1 MKPIDAELLRR
12 LARGDSLDA
21 VLASLRPAEQWDVLR
36 RCAAVRSFDRELY
49 EKVLVAGVDG
59 APPFDAVVTAPEVE
73 PVPGTREAHRL
84 RPSARSRYW
93 NGWWP
98 DGVDPRSVPDDLR
111 ALVGRLAR
119 HYRAAH
125 KPVDLLEQLV
135 LLDHR
140 AAAELFVRLYAKAD
154 HRHDLA
160 LCQELIDVLSAADR
174 VRLIGP
180 ELSALRHDRAAYL
193 RTRGLWS
200 TEYLQSA
207 TFLETAG
214 TKATYQRLIR
224 GRGPRLV
231 MLHGPSGRGK
241 TMELRWLVSRVL
253 VPRRVPCALGDFD
266 VLDPV
271 NVARYPWLLLVE
283 AAAQL
288 DQQLAAAPFTEFLE
302 RYAWTGLLSR
312 REVADPSRAAA
323 ASRRLRD
330 ERDRLGPG
338 VTRDFVR
345 TLNEATAGRPAVM
358 VLDALDRVYSNRPRE
373 ELDGLLR
380 QLFRLHHDC
389 PAVRFV
395 LAGRHPLTGPVL
407 PPAVDRRLAPFHDQD
422 ALRYLADLRRI
433 ARPDLRQAIVAKAGG
448 EPVVLARLADLVQQ
462 RPDITAAAI
471 REYRADLTA
480 LVLQVLRPI
489 DDPGLRW
496 LLRYGMVPR
505 TLSLDFV
512 RAVVQPLL
520 RTAAAGRL
528 DLDDPG
534 VDAVPGGESASL
546 FPAVADVDVE
556 RLWTRL
562 TRFAGTTSW
571 VVPVPGEPDSL
582 RFAPAVAEPMRRL
595 VRPHPVHDRLHADA
609 VAFFEHKAETDPD
622 RWDRWTREAVYHRF
636 RLEGPTA
643 VDYWRAALDRVE
655 LGEARRRA
663 ALAEEVLGSDY
674 VDADGDPLPWDGRTP
689 IVTRATVVEARYEL
703 AAALTQVARVDGV
716 EAADQLW
723 SRAEENFA
731 AVVRD
736 RAEPG
741 VDVVPDWR
749 LAYVR
754 AALALKSGDAATAQ
768 AELEDALPDS
778 VGTKDEVRL
787 RVLLGDV
794 LMLLGD
800 RHAPDEYRRAAE
812 AAVRVGSHRWEPPIR
827 LRVVR
832 AHRHFG
838 RVDEAIRELV
848 ATRRGGPL
856 DDEQQRRCGL
866 LAVELGLAVDRVE
879 WAAYHARRVAGHD
892 GDWEGLAA
900 GAKVESA
907 ARRPLH
913 ALDLAH
919 RAVRAAHDSAGTALG
934 RELAGIAEGMVG
946 HYGNA
951 LHELEAARSR
961 WHREGDRAAVARC
974 HTHAAVL
981 LMREVGNLTLAE
993 HHLAEAAELTARGGD
1008 AWCRAELARVELLG
1022 LAARPHEALDAVTA
1036 VLHEL
1041 RRRSHPP
1048 CLVARAA
1055 VEGLAIDLPDGFG
1068 WLLDELI
1075 TQLAEIT
1082 PESARV
1088 VVLEELRRVPEP
1100 HDQAGRDAW
1109 REVEPLVRRAAD
1121 RPRAGDHAR
1130 SDLTLAEVDRLVGD
1144 RAAAARKLAD
1154 ARPAGGSWFRLREW
1168 SRAADRLGHPA
1179 RVDVEPF
1186 LAEFAGHPMLC
1197 AAFLVE
1203 RAEALI
1209 ARNGVDEADA
1219 LLGRAA
1225 PLLDAAGERE
1235 TQWHARLHRARGVV
1249 AERSSR
1255 EHEPELVRAGATFA
1269 VLGDTRRAAV
1279 ASRFTRGQISTT
1291 LKTTRG
1297 RVRLAVAD
1305 RELHVLTSVPPD
1317 VDATAR
1323 HDHALV
1329 DAILGAGRGRV
1340 GSEPLA
1346 ERLREDWQATC
1357 AGLGSL
1363 LLPEPALR
1371 GLGATGPF
1379 DLRCDVEDRRLS
1391 PVPWEL
1397 ALRPDTRRLVVLDR
1411 AVATFYRA
1419 VSREVAYRDEI
1430 RFVQVGL
1437 NRVIDAGLA
1446 ADGDLGPRTREALSR
1461 YQRARGLTPDA
1472 DLGADLL
1479 DRVQRDLAEPAKP
1492 LVVLAQP
1499 SGSLQLNS
1507 ARGHLNSGVD
1517 LERVYGSHGFDVES
1531 VENPTLDRLTGAVAR
1546 SVHSGRAPAVVH
1558 LAGGLRESGGGVAL
1572 TFLAGGWA
1580 TEAFSATPTAEEIPV
1595 TALNRVL
1602 AAVPRDEFR
1611 PLVVLD
1617 VNRPWGS
1624 EDAISYLMLRNAF
1637 AGDLFALGRCAGVLG
1652 TGLAGDGGY
1661 ELCDAMISAIAAGR
1675 SLGEVAAGLRAPA
1688 RHATGL
1694 DRVLPSAGVALHTH
1708 LPWLRLVPTRE
1719 DGRDHR

>member
-36 RCAAVRSFDRELY
+36 RCAAVRAFDRELY
-49 EKVLVAGVDG
+49 EKVLVAAVVG
-59 APPFDAVVTAPEVE
+59 APPFDAVVSAPEVE
-73 PVPGTREAHRL
+73 PVPGTDGIHRL
-84 RPSARSRYW
+84 RSSARSRYW

-98 DGVDPRSVPDDLR
+98 DGADPRAVPDDLR
-111 ALVGRLAR
+111 ALATRLTR
-119 HYRAAH
+119 YYRAVH

-135 LLDHR
+135 LVDHR
-140 AAAELFVRLYAKAD
+140 AAVELFVRLYAKAD

-160 LCQELIDVLSAADR
+160 LCQELIDVLSAEDR
-174 VRLIGP
+174 ARLIGP
-180 ELSALRHDRAAYL
+180 ELTALRNDRAAYL

-214 TKATYQRLIR
+214 TKATYQRLVR
-224 GRGPRLV
+224 GDGPRVL

-241 TMELRWLVSRVL
+241 TTELRWLMSRVL
-253 VPRRVPCALGDFD
+253 VPRRVPCALGDFE

-323 ASRRLRD
+323 ASRRLCD
-330 ERDRLGPG
+330 ERHRLGPS
-338 VTRDFVR
+338 VTKDFVR

-358 VLDALDRVYSNRPRE
+358 VLDALDRVYANRSPE

-395 LAGRHPLTGPVL
+395 LAGRYPLTGPVL
-407 PPAVDRRLAPFHDQD
+407 PRVVARHLVPFTPDD
-422 ALRYLADLRRI
+422 ASRYLADLRRI
-433 ARPDLRQAIVAKAGG
+433 TRADLRHAIVAKAGG

-462 RPDITAAAI
+462 RPDITPAEI
-471 REYRADLTA
+471 RGYRADLTA

-505 TLSLDFV
+505 TLSRDFV
-512 RAVVQPLL
+512 REVVEPCLREAVS
-520 RTAAAGRL
+520 GGSY
-528 DLDDPG
+528 LDDPG
-534 VDAVPGGESASL
+534 ADVVPGGEPGTL
-546 FPAVADVDVE
+546 FPPVE
-556 RLWTRL
+556 RLDVGELWTRL

-582 RFAPAVAEPMRRL
+582 RFTDAVAEPMRRL
-595 VRPHPVHDRLHADA
+595 IRPHPVHDRLHADA
-609 VAFFEHKAETDPD
+609 VAFFERKAEADPD

-636 RLEGPTA
+636 RLEGPAA
-643 VDYWRAALDRVE
+643 VDYWRTALDKVE
-655 LGEARRRA
+655 LGEAHRRA
-663 ALAEEVLGSDY
+663 ALAEEVLGPDY
-674 VDADGDPLPWDGRTP
+674 VDADGDPRPWEERKP
-689 IVTRATVVEARYEL
+689 IVTPETVVEARYEL
-703 AAALTQVARVDGV
+703 AAALTQVARVGGV

-731 AVVRD
+731 AVVREQD
-736 RAEPG
+736 GSGA
-741 VDVVPDWR
+741 DVVPDWR

-754 AALALKSGDAATAQ
+754 AALALKSGDVATAQ
-768 AELEDALPDS
+768 AELERALPRS
-778 VGTKDEVRL
+778 AGTKDAVRL

-800 RHAPDEYRRAAE
+800 RHAPDEYRRAAQD
-812 AAVRVGSHRWEPPIR
+812 AVRAGSRRWEPPIR
-827 LRVVR
+827 LRVVK
-832 AHRHFG
+832 AYRHFG
-838 RVDEAIRELV
+838 RLDEAIRELI
-848 ATRRGGPL
+848 AARRGGPL
-856 DDEQQRRCGL
+856 DAGQQRRFGL
-866 LAVELGLAVDRVE
+866 LAVELGLAVHRLG

-892 GDWEGLAA
+892 RDWEGLTG
-900 GAKVESA
+900 GAKVALA
-907 ARRPLH
+907 ARAPLH

-919 RAVRAAHDSAGTALG
+919 RAERVTNDSAASALG
-934 RELAGIAEGMVG
+934 RELAGLARGVVA
-946 HYGNA
+946 HYGKA
-951 LHELEAARSR
+951 LHALETARSR
-961 WHREGDRAAVARC
+961 WRREGDRAAVARC
-974 HTHAAVL
+974 HVHSAVL

-993 HHLAEAAELTARGGD
+993 HHLAEAAELTTRGSD

-1022 LAARPHEALDAVTA
+1022 RTARPHEALDAVTTVIA
-1036 VLHEL
+1036 EL
-1041 RRRSHPP
+1041 RRRKRPP

-1055 VEGLAIDLPDGFG
+1055 VEGLAIDLPDGFP
-1068 WLLDELI
+1068 WLLDELVAR
-1075 TQLAEIT
+1075 LREIT
-1082 PESARV
+1082 PASARL
-1088 VVLEELRRVPEP
+1088 VVLDELRRVPDP
-1100 HDQAGRDAW
+1100 HDDAGRAAW
-1109 REVEPLVRRAAD
+1109 REVTALVSSAAD
-1121 RPRAGDHAR
+1121 RPRAADRVLPH
-1130 SDLTLAEVDRLVGD
+1130 LTLAELDRLTGD
-1144 RAAAARKLAD
+1144 RAAAERRLTA
-1154 ARPAGGSWFRLREW
+1154 ARPEGSWFVLREW
-1168 SRAADRLGHPA
+1168 ARAADRLGLPVRA
-1179 RVDVEPF
+1179 DVEPF
-1186 LAEFAGHPMLC
+1186 LRAFGGHPMLC

-1209 ARNGVDEADA
+1209 ALDDPAGADA
-1219 LLGRAA
+1219 VLRRAE

-1235 TQWHARLHRARGVV
+1235 TQWHARLHHARGVV

-1255 EHEPELVRAGATFA
+1255 EPEPELVRAGAAFA
-1269 VLGDTRRAAV
+1269 ALGDARRAAV
-1279 ASRFTRGQISTT
+1279 ASRFTKGRISTT
-1291 LKTTRG
+1291 LKSSRG
-1297 RVRLAVAD
+1297 RVRLAVD
-1305 RELHVLTSVPPD
+1305 DHDLVVQTSVPPD
-1317 VDATAR
+1317 VETTVR
-1323 HDHALV
+1323 HDNALV
-1329 DAILGAGRGRV
+1329 DAILGPRRGRV
-1340 GSEPLA
+1340 GAEPLA
-1346 ERLREDWQATC
+1346 ERLRADWQATC

-1363 LLPEPALR
+1363 LLPDRALR
-1371 GLGATGPF
+1371 GFGSAGPF
-1379 DLRCDVEDRRLS
+1379 DLRCDVEDRRLN

-1397 ALRPDTRRLVVLDR
+1397 ALRPDTRRLVALDR

-1419 VSREVAYRDEI
+1419 VSREVAYADEI

-1437 NRVIDAGLA
+1437 NRVADAGLA
-1446 ADGDLGPRTREALSR
+1446 ADGDLGPRTEDALAR

-1472 DLGADLL
+1472 DLGAELL
-1479 DRVQRDLAEPAKP
+1479 DRLQRDLARPVRP
-1492 LVVLAQP
+1492 LAVLAQP
-1499 SGSLQLNS
+1499 SGSLQITS

-1517 LERVYGSHGFDVES
+1517 LARMYGRHGFDVEQ
-1531 VENPTLDRLTGAVAR
+1531 VANPTLDRLAGAVAR
-1546 SVHSGRAPAVVH
+1546 AVHGGRTPAVVH

-1572 TFLAGGWA
+1572 TFLAGEWA
-1580 TEAFSATPTAEEIPV
+1580 TEAFSATPTAEDIPV

-1617 VNRPWGS
+1617 VNRPWGA
-1624 EDAISYLMLRNAF
+1624 EDAISYLVLRNAF

-1652 TGLAGDGGY
+1652 TGLAGDGKY
-1661 ELCDAMISAIAAGR
+1661 ELCDAMIAALAAGR
-1675 SLGEVAAGLRAPA
+1675 ALGDVAAALRAPA

-1708 LPWLRLVPTRE
+1708 LPWLRLVPDRE
-1719 DGRDHR
+1719 DGHDHR

>member
-49 EKVLVAGVDG
+49 DKVLVAGVDG

-73 PVPGTREAHRL
+73 PVPGTREAYRL

-98 DGVDPRSVPDDLR
+98 DGADPRALPADLR
-111 ALVGRLAR
+111 SVAGRLAR
-119 HYRAAH
+119 HYRHAH
-125 KPVDLLEQLV
+125 KPVDLLDQLALV
-135 LLDHR
+135 DHR

-160 LCQELIDVLSAADR
+160 LCQELIDVLSAEDR
-174 VRLIGP
+174 ARLIGP

-214 TKATYQRLIR
+214 TKATYQRLVR
-224 GRGPRLV
+224 GGGPRIV

-323 ASRRLRD
+323 ASRRLCD
-330 ERDRLGPG
+330 ERDRSGAS

-345 TLNEATAGRPAVM
+345 TLNEATVGRPAVM
-358 VLDALDRVYSNRPRE
+358 VLDALDKVYATRPRE
-373 ELDGLLR
+373 DLDGLLR

-395 LAGRHPLTGPVL
+395 LAGRFPLTGPVL
-407 PPAVDRRLAPFHDQD
+407 PPAVERHLVPFKPED
-422 ALRYLADLRRI
+422 AFRYLADLRGITRT
-433 ARPDLRQAIVAKAGG
+433 DLRHAIVAKAGG
-448 EPVVLARLADLVQQ
+448 EPVALARLADLVQQ
-462 RPDITAAAI
+462 RPDITPAEI
-471 REYRADLTA
+471 REHRADLTA

-489 DDPGLRW
+489 ADPGLRW
-496 LLRYGMVPR
+496 LLRYGTVAR

-512 RAVVQPLL
+512 RAVVEPHL
-520 RTAAAGRL
+520 RAAAAGGS

-534 VDAVPGGESASL
+534 EDAVPGGESASL
-546 FPAVADVDVE
+546 FPPIADVDIG
-556 RLWTRL
+556 RLWAQL
-562 TRFAGTTSW
+562 TRFAGTTTW

-582 RFAPAVAEPMRRL
+582 RFADAVAEPMRRL
-595 VRPHPVHDRLHADA
+595 VRQHAVHDRLHADA
-609 VAFFEHKAETDPD
+609 VAFFEREAEADPD

-636 RLEGPTA
+636 RLVGPTA
-643 VDYWRAALDRVE
+643 VDYWRGALDRVE
-655 LGEARRRA
+655 LGEAHRRA
-663 ALAEEVLGSDY
+663 ALAEEVLGPDY
-674 VDADGDPLPWDGRTP
+674 VDADGDPRPWHGHTP
-689 IVTRATVVEARYEL
+689 ILTRQTVVEARYEL
-703 AAALTQVARVDGV
+703 AAALTQMARVGGV

-736 RAEPG
+736 REGHGA
-741 VDVVPDWR
+741 DVVPDWR

-754 AALALKSGDAATAQ
+754 AALALKSGDAATAR
-768 AELEDALPDS
+768 AELNDALPQS
-778 VGTKDEVRL
+778 SGTKDDVRL

-794 LMLLGD
+794 LVLLGD

-827 LRVVR
+827 LRMVR

-838 RVDEAIRELV
+838 RVDEAIRELT
-848 ATRRGGPL
+848 AARRGEPL
-856 DDEQQRRCGL
+856 NAEQQRRCGL
-866 LAVELGLAVDRVE
+866 LAVELGLAVHRLG
-879 WAAYHARRVAGHD
+879 WADYHALRVAD
-892 GDWEGLAA
+892 RDRDWEGLAA
-900 GAKVESA
+900 GAKVELV
-907 ARRPLH
+907 ARRPLR

-919 RAVRAAHDSAGTALG
+919 RAVLVSRDSAATALG
-934 RELAGIAEGMVG
+934 RELAGVAEGMVG
-946 HYGNA
+946 HYGKA
-951 LHELEAARSR
+951 LHALEAARSR

-981 LMREVGNLTLAE
+981 LMREVGNLTLAG
-993 HHLAEAAELTARGGD
+993 HHLAEAAELATRDSD

-1022 LAARPHEALDAVTA
+1022 LAARPHEALDVVTA

-1041 RRRSHPP
+1041 RRRSRPP

-1055 VEGLAIDLPDGFG
+1055 VEGLAIDLPDGFR
-1068 WLLDELI
+1068 WLLDELVAR
-1075 TQLAEIT
+1075 LREIT
-1082 PESARV
+1082 PVDARL
-1088 VVLEELRRVPEP
+1088 VVLNELRRVPEP
-1100 HDQAGRDAW
+1100 HDDVGRDAW
-1109 REVEPLVRRAAD
+1109 REVAELVSSPAGRPSAAD
-1121 RPRAGDHAR
+1121 RALL
-1130 SDLTLAEVDRLVGD
+1130 DLTRAEVDRLTGD
-1144 RAAAARKLAD
+1144 RAAAERKLD
-1154 ARPAGGSWFRLREW
+1154 RARPAEASWALREW
-1168 SRAADRLGHPA
+1168 SRAADRLGRPV
-1179 RVDVEPF
+1179 RGDVEPF
-1186 LAEFAGHPMLC
+1186 LARFGGHPMLC

-1209 ARNGVDEADA
+1209 ALDEPGEADSVLA
-1219 LLGRAA
+1219 RAA
-1225 PLLDAAGERE
+1225 PLLDAAGERD
-1235 TQWHARLHRARGVV
+1235 TQWHARLHYARSV
-1249 AERSSR
+1249 AAEKSSR
-1255 EHEPELVRAGATFA
+1255 EPQPDLVRAGAAFA
-1269 VLGDTRRAAV
+1269 ALGDTRRAAV
-1279 ASRFTRGQISTT
+1279 ASRFTRGRISTT
-1291 LKTTRG
+1291 LKSSRG
-1297 RVRLAVAD
+1297 RVRLAVED
-1305 RELHVLTSVPPD
+1305 RDLVVHTSVPPD
-1317 VDATAR
+1317 VETAVR
-1323 HDHALV
+1323 HDDALT

-1340 GSEPLA
+1340 GAQPLA

-1357 AGLGSL
+1357 AGLGAL
-1363 LLPEPALR
+1363 LLPDPAVR
-1371 GLGATGPF
+1371 GLGSSGPF
-1379 DLRCDVEDRRLS
+1379 DLRCDVEDRRLG

-1411 AVATFYRA
+1411 AVTTFYRA
-1419 VSREVAYRDEI
+1419 VSREVAYGDEI
-1430 RFVQVGL
+1430 RYVQVGL
-1437 NRVIDAGLA
+1437 NRVADAGLA
-1446 ADGDLGPRTREALSR
+1446 VDGDLGPDTRQALAR

-1472 DLGADLL
+1472 DLGAELL
-1479 DRVQRDLAEPAKP
+1479 DRLQGELAEPGKP
-1492 LVVLAQP
+1492 LAVLAQP
-1499 SGSLQLNS
+1499 SGSLQINS
-1507 ARGHLNSGVD
+1507 ARGHLSSGVD
-1517 LERVYGSHGFDVES
+1517 LARVYGRHGFDVEP
-1531 VENPTLDRLTGAVAR
+1531 VENPTLDRLAGAVAR
-1546 SVHSGRAPAVVH
+1546 AVHSGRTPAVVH

-1580 TEAFSATPTAEEIPV
+1580 TEAFSATPTAEEIGV

-1602 AAVPRDEFR
+1602 AVVPREEFR

-1652 TGLAGDGGY
+1652 TGLAGDGEY
-1661 ELCDAMISAIAAGR
+1661 ELCEAMISSIADGR
-1675 SLGEVAAGLRAPA
+1675 SLGEVVGRLRSPA

-1694 DRVLPSAGVALHTH
+1694 DRVLPSAGAALHTH
-1708 LPWLRLVPTRE
+1708 LPWLRLVPARE
-1719 DGRDHR
+1719 DRRDHR